1 MTYIKLIIS
10 GILSSIL
17 SMIIVP
23 AAISILIWIP
33 ILNIFIGGEITK
45 ELIIN
50 SVVFLNGLNFLIN
63 YLGLRN
69 N

>member
-10 GILSSIL
+10 GILSAIL

-50 SVVFLNGLNFLIN
+50 SVVLLNGLNFLIN

>member
-10 GILSSIL
+10 GILSAIL

-50 SVVFLNGLNFLIN
+50 SAVLLNGLNFLIN

>member
-10 GILSSIL
+10 GILSAIL

>member
-10 GILSSIL
+10 GILSAIL

-63 YLGLRN
+63 YLGLKN

>member
-10 GILSSIL
+10 GILSAIL

-23 AAISILIWIP
+23 SAISILIWIP

-50 SVVFLNGLNFLIN
+50 SVVLLNGLNFLIN

>member
-1 MTYIKLIIS
+1 MAYIKLIIS
-10 GILSSIL
+10 GILSAIL